1 VQKVVGLGNLVTG
14 LLIGGDQRR
23 GAQPQ
28 WHQPAR
34 IFFSQMPWR
43 RPDGLLIAKNV
54 FEEFTFERRL
64 FLCGQDGRRRG
75 RSESLR
81 LYLESDTGANRHEED
96 F

>member
-34 IFFSQMPWR
+34 IFSRKCLGDVQM
-43 RPDGLLIAKNV
+43 A
-54 FEEFTFERRL
+54 F
-64 FLCGQDGRRRG
+64 
-75 RSESLR
+75 
-81 LYLESDTGANRHEED
+81 
-96 F
+96 